1 MNTDLRKKKEKNE
14 KFKKYFFNMMKNAGF
29 GKTM

>member
-1 MNTDLRKKKEKNE
+1 MNTDLRKKKKKMKNL
-14 KFKKYFFNMMKNAGF
+14 KNIFFNMMKNAGF